1 MTAKYIA
8 DTIESILSSNEDLL
22 EIAFRQRAKFEG
34 WLKFEIAKEF
44 QKSGKATKVEYP
56 IAKVYA
62 DLVADKVLPELY
74 RNTEVERLIQRGH
87 VDLFADN
94 CLIELKTPNTSYT
107 CEGVD
112 SKTRPITKNVNDIIY
127 DINKLRELRNITDK
141 LGELRKNPK
150 GPRYDSFI
158 AFVMFPIDKDEDK
171 NTTSKYMEHVNRIEK
186 HIQAQELKITKA
198 QRIVRIKSI
207 PALVYVAKV

>member
-8 DTIESILSSNEDLL
+8 DTIKKILSKNQDLL

-44 QKSGKATKVEYP
+44 QKSGKDTKVEYP
-56 IAKVYA
+56 IAK
-62 DLVADKVLPELY
+62 
-74 RNTEVERLIQRGH
+74 GH

-107 CEGVD
+107 CKGVD
-112 SKTRPITKNVNDIIY
+112 PKTRPITDNVNSIIS
-127 DINKLRELRNITDK
+127 DVDKLRNITEG
-141 LGELRKNPK
+141 LS
-150 GPRYDSFI
+150 YDSFI
-158 AFVMFPIDKDEDK
+158 AFVMFPIDTNK
-171 NTTSKYMEHVNRIEK
+171 KYMGHVNKIEN
-186 HIQAQELKITKA
+186 HIQAQGLQI
-198 QRIVRIKSI
+198 IKDERTVTINSI

>member
-1 MTAKYIA
+1 MTTTYIA
-8 DTIESILSSNEDLL
+8 DTIVSILSDNEDLL

-44 QKSGKATKVEYP
+44 QTSGKDTKVEYP

-127 DINKLRELRNITDK
+127 DINKLGK
-141 LGELRKNPK
+141 LRKISENHC
-150 GPRYDSFI
+150 YDLFI
-158 AFVMFPIDKDEDK
+158 AFVMFPIDKDKDEDK
-171 NTTSKYMEHVNRIEK
+171 NTTSKYIEHVNRIEN
-186 HIQAQELKITKA
+186 HIQAQGLQI
-198 QRIVRIKSI
+198 IKDERTVTINSI

>member
-8 DTIESILSSNEDLL
+8 DTIKKILSKNQDLL

-44 QKSGKATKVEYP
+44 QKSGKDTKVEYP
-56 IAKVYA
+56 IAK
-62 DLVADKVLPELY
+62 
-74 RNTEVERLIQRGH
+74 GH

-107 CEGVD
+107 CKGVD
-112 SKTRPITKNVNDIIY
+112 PKTRPITDNVNSIIS
-127 DINKLRELRNITDK
+127 DVDKLRNITEG
-141 LGELRKNPK
+141 LS
-150 GPRYDSFI
+150 YDSFI
-158 AFVMFPIDKDEDK
+158 AFVMFPIDTNK
-171 NTTSKYMEHVNRIEK
+171 KYMGHVNKIEN
-186 HIQAQELKITKA
+186 HIQSQGLKITKA
-198 QRIVRIKSI
+198 QRTVRIKSI

>member
-1 MTAKYIA
+1 MTTEYIA
-8 DTIESILSSNEDLL
+8 DTIKKILSKNKDLL

-44 QKSGKATKVEYP
+44 QKSGKDTKVEYP
-56 IAKVYA
+56 IAK
-62 DLVADKVLPELY
+62 
-74 RNTEVERLIQRGH
+74 GH

-107 CEGVD
+107 CKGVAP
-112 SKTRPITKNVNDIIY
+112 KTRPITKNVIDIIN
-127 DINKLRELRNITDK
+127 DINKLGK
-141 LGELRKNPK
+141 LRKISKVPC
-150 GPRYDSFI
+150 YDLFI
-158 AFVMFPIDKDEDK
+158 AFVMFPIDIDKDEDK
-171 NTTSKYMEHVNRIEK
+171 NTTSKYMKHVNRIEK

>member
-8 DTIESILSSNEDLL
+8 DTIKKILSKNQDLL

-56 IAKVYA
+56 IAK
-62 DLVADKVLPELY
+62 
-74 RNTEVERLIQRGH
+74 GH

-112 SKTRPITKNVNDIIY
+112 PKTRPITDNVNSIISDI
-127 DINKLRELRNITDK
+127 DKLRNITEG
-141 LGELRKNPK
+141 LS
-150 GPRYDSFI
+150 YDSFI
-158 AFVMFPIDKDEDK
+158 AFVMFPIDTNK
-171 NTTSKYMEHVNRIEK
+171 KYMGHVNKIEN
-186 HIQAQELKITKA
+186 HIQAPGLQI
-198 QRIVRIKSI
+198 IKDEREVTINSI

>member
-1 MTAKYIA
+1 MTTEYIA
-8 DTIESILSSNEDLL
+8 DTIKKILSKNKDLL

-44 QKSGKATKVEYP
+44 QKSGKDTKVEYS
-56 IAKVYA
+56 IAK
-62 DLVADKVLPELY
+62 
-74 RNTEVERLIQRGH
+74 GH

-107 CEGVD
+107 CERVD
-112 SKTRPITKNVNDIIY
+112 PKTRPITKNVNDIIY
-127 DINKLRELRNITDK
+127 DINKL
-141 LGELRKNPK
+141 GELRKISEDPC
-150 GPRYDSFI
+150 YDLFI

-171 NTTSKYMEHVNRIEK
+171 NTKSKYIEHVNRIEN
-186 HIQAQELKITKA
+186 HIQAQGLQI
-198 QRIVRIKSI
+198 IKDERTVTINSI

>member
-1 MTAKYIA
+1 MIFRETSRGLFQCPPK
-8 DTIESILSSNEDLL
+8 NKDLL

-44 QKSGKATKVEYP
+44 QKSGKDTKVEYP
-56 IAKVYA
+56 IAK
-62 DLVADKVLPELY
+62 
-74 RNTEVERLIQRGH
+74 GH

-112 SKTRPITKNVNDIIY
+112 PKTRPITDNVNSIIS
-127 DINKLRELRNITDK
+127 DVDKLRNITEG
-141 LGELRKNPK
+141 LS
-150 GPRYDSFI
+150 YDSFI
-158 AFVMFPIDKDEDK
+158 AFVMFPIDTNK
-171 NTTSKYMEHVNRIEK
+171 KYMGHVNKIEN
-186 HIQAQELKITKA
+186 HIQAQKLQIIKDE
-198 QRIVRIKSI
+198 RIVTVKSI

>member
-8 DTIESILSSNEDLL
+8 DTIKKILSKNQDLL

-44 QKSGKATKVEYP
+44 QESGKDTKVEYP
-56 IAKVYA
+56 IAK
-62 DLVADKVLPELY
+62 
-74 RNTEVERLIQRGH
+74 GH

-107 CEGVD
+107 CKGVD
-112 SKTRPITKNVNDIIY
+112 PKTRPITDNVNSIIS
-127 DINKLRELRNITDK
+127 DVDKLRNITEG
-141 LGELRKNPK
+141 LS
-150 GPRYDSFI
+150 YDSFI
-158 AFVMFPIDKDEDK
+158 AFVMFPIDTNK
-171 NTTSKYMEHVNRIEK
+171 KYMGHVNKIEN
-186 HIQAQELKITKA
+186 HIQAPGLQI
-198 QRIVRIKSI
+198 IKDEREVSINSI

>member
-8 DTIESILSSNEDLL
+8 DTIKKILSKNQDLL

-44 QKSGKATKVEYP
+44 QKSGKDTKVEYP
-56 IAKVYA
+56 IAK
-62 DLVADKVLPELY
+62 
-74 RNTEVERLIQRGH
+74 GH

-107 CEGVD
+107 CKGVD
-112 SKTRPITKNVNDIIY
+112 PKTRTITDNVNSIIS
-127 DINKLRELRNITDK
+127 DVDKLRNITEG
-141 LGELRKNPK
+141 LS
-150 GPRYDSFI
+150 YDSFI
-158 AFVMFPIDKDEDK
+158 AFVMFPIDTNK
-171 NTTSKYMEHVNRIEK
+171 KYMGHVNKIEN
-186 HIQAQELKITKA
+186 HIQAQKLQIIKDE
-198 QRIVRIKSI
+198 RIVTLKSI

>member
-8 DTIESILSSNEDLL
+8 DTIKKILSKNQDLL

-44 QKSGKATKVEYP
+44 QKSGKDTKVEYP
-56 IAKVYA
+56 IAK
-62 DLVADKVLPELY
+62 
-74 RNTEVERLIQRGH
+74 GH

-107 CEGVD
+107 CKGVD
-112 SKTRPITKNVNDIIY
+112 PKTRPITDNVNSIIS
-127 DINKLRELRNITDK
+127 DVDKLRNITEG
-141 LGELRKNPK
+141 LS
-150 GPRYDSFI
+150 YDSFI
-158 AFVMFPIDKDEDK
+158 AFVMFPIDTNK
-171 NTTSKYMEHVNRIEK
+171 KYMGHVNKIEN
-186 HIQAQELKITKA
+186 HIQAQGLQIIKDE
-198 QRIVRIKSI
+198 RIVTLKSI

>member
-8 DTIESILSSNEDLL
+8 DTIKKILSKNQDLL

-44 QKSGKATKVEYP
+44 QKSGKDTKVEYP
-56 IAKVYA
+56 IAK
-62 DLVADKVLPELY
+62 
-74 RNTEVERLIQRGH
+74 GH

-107 CEGVD
+107 CKGVD
-112 SKTRPITKNVNDIIY
+112 PKTRPITDNVNSIIS
-127 DINKLRELRNITDK
+127 DVDKLRNITEG
-141 LGELRKNPK
+141 LS
-150 GPRYDSFI
+150 YDSFI
-158 AFVMFPIDKDEDK
+158 AFVMFPIDTNK
-171 NTTSKYMEHVNRIEK
+171 KYMGHVNKIEN
-186 HIQAQELKITKA
+186 HIQAPGLQI
-198 QRIVRIKSI
+198 IKDEREVTINSI

>member
-8 DTIESILSSNEDLL
+8 DTIKKILSKNQDLL

-44 QKSGKATKVEYP
+44 QKSGKDTKVEYP
-56 IAKVYA
+56 IAK
-62 DLVADKVLPELY
+62 
-74 RNTEVERLIQRGH
+74 GH

-107 CEGVD
+107 CKGVD
-112 SKTRPITKNVNDIIY
+112 PKTRPITDNVNSIIS
-127 DINKLRELRNITDK
+127 DVDKLRNITEG
-141 LGELRKNPK
+141 LS
-150 GPRYDSFI
+150 YDSFI
-158 AFVMFPIDKDEDK
+158 AFVMFPIDTNK
-171 NTTSKYMEHVNRIEK
+171 KYMGHVNKIEN
-186 HIQAQELKITKA
+186 HIQAPGLQI
-198 QRIVRIKSI
+198 IKDERTVTINSI